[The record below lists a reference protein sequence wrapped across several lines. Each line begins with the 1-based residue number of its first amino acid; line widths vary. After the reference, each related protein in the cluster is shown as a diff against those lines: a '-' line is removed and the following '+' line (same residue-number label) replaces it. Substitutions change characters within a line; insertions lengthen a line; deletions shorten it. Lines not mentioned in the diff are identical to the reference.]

1 MRPKR
6 PWKLIKRDAVEMTCR
21 EDTEMV
27 ISKAEEVVQTKGI
40 SEFEF
45 RKKHRNGQIVWV
57 HVQMKW
63 IGEED
68 GCPLLLCVF
77 HNITDLKEAQLEKEH
92 LINSIPG
99 GIASYRVEGE
109 RFIPEFYSD
118 GVMMISGHTRMEYEE
133 MVRRDAFDIIYE
145 PDRKRVLDAA
155 KTALISGEVL
165 DVSYRMYHKD
175 GNTDRGETGEKTM
188 RYRFTVSDTGIGMP
202 EEFLSQVFE
211 PFSRS
216 GNATRIEGTGLG
228 LSITKGLVD
237 LMEGKIS
244 VKSRLH
250 EGSVFTV
257 ELEFDCA
264 ESENSLSQENMRQG
278 FSLSAAEKALAGICF
293 LAAEDNDINAEILC
307 ELLRLCGAETVLAAD
322 GVQAV
327 QSFRDSKPNTF
338 DAVLMD
344 IQMPEMNG
352 YDAARAIRN
361 IDRSDAEEIPIIA
374 MTANAFAEDV
384 FRSREAG
391 MNAHVAKPI
400 DLEVLMDTL
409 WKVMKAPNLGET

>member
-1 MRPKR
+1 
-6 PWKLIKRDAVEMTCR
+6 
-21 EDTEMV
+21 
-27 ISKAEEVVQTKGI
+27 
-40 SEFEF
+40 
-45 RKKHRNGQIVWV
+45 
-57 HVQMKW
+57 
-63 IGEED
+63 
-68 GCPLLLCVF
+68 
-77 HNITDLKEAQLEKEH
+77 
-92 LINSIPG
+92 
-99 GIASYRVEGE
+99 
-109 RFIPEFYSD
+109 
-118 GVMMISGHTRMEYEE
+118 MEYEE

-216 GNATRIEGTGLG
+216 GNAARIEGTGLG

-327 QSFRDSKPNTF
+327 QAFRDSKPNTF